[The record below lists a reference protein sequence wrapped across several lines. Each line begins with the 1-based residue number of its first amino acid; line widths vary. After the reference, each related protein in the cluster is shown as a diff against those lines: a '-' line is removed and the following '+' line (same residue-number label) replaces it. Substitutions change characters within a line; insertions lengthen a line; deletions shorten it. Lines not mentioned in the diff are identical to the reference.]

1 MSGLSDFEI
10 YLQRYMQQH
19 RLPRDDVLQLAVV
32 REVKRYYESREG
44 GTQCEP

>member
-1 MSGLSDFEI
+1 MSVSDFEA
-10 YLQRYMQQH
+10 YVKKYMERYC
-19 RLPRDDVLQLAVV
+19 LPRDDVLQLAVV